1 MTLFLSPRLA
11 GVRVVGLLACLLA
24 VAASASTPSIIPL
37 PVQIQVRSGIFTLCP
52 TQKVA
57 GAIAQA
63 TTKIFVDGSSLESG
77 QFLAATLLKSTG
89 YRFAVATN
97 GSGGPIR
104 GAIRLTTKN
113 TLSTLG
119 IEGYELTV

>member
-1 MTLFLSPRLA
+1 MMLFPLLRLA
-11 GVRVVGLLACLLA
+11 FVRVVGLLACLLA
-24 VAASASTPSIIPL
+24 ANVWASTPSIIPL
-37 PVQIQVRSGIFTLCP
+37 PVQMQVRSGIFTLCP

-63 TTKIFVDGSSLESG
+63 STKIFADGSSLESG

-97 GSGGPIR
+97 GSAGPIR
-104 GAIRLTTKN
+104 GAILLTTN
-113 TLSTLG
+113 NALST
-119 IEGYELTV
+119 